1 MHPYKQVRCIAAVL
15 FLVGL
20 GREDPSVIDRLL
32 DLSATP
38 RKPQYE
44 MAPDEPL
51 LLWGS
56 GFDPAGRC
64 SLSSRFSS

>member
-1 MHPYKQVRCIAAVL
+1 LRHYMKGTAFLWHQVRCIAAVL

-20 GREDPSVIDRLL
+20 GREDISVVDRLL
-32 DLSATP
+32 DPAHTP
-38 RKPQYE
+38 RKPQFE

-56 GFDPAGRC
+56 GRD
-64 SLSSRFSS
+64 